1 VRILFDQGTPVPL
14 RKLLNPH
21 HVETAFERGWS
32 TLGNGELLAVAEQE
46 GFEVFVTTDR
56 NLRDQQDLRGGS
68 IAIAVMEYVYLVPHV
83 EESDHVFLKTI
94 IPSRKATRDYGRRGE
109 K

>member
-1 VRILFDQGTPVPL
+1 MRVLFDQGTPVPL

-21 HVETAFERGWS
+21 QVETAFEHGWS

-56 NLRDQQDLRGGS
+56 NLRNQQNLRRGN
-68 IAIAVMEYVYLVPHV
+68 IAIIVLSSTSWPRIQKASTAVKQAIDTALPGTFKEV
-83 EESDHVFLKTI
+83 D
-94 IPSRKATRDYGRRGE
+94 IP
-109 K
+109 